1 VAGFFSRLFGGRQS
15 PSDAAKATETLSL
28 GARVREL
35 QATYWRLDRE
45 LLRSLRELPYE
56 ELKWPEALRL
66 HHQLCLELEDQG
78 ESQVSPEH
86 ARLIAHLCA
95 PNSPYRPR
103 HAFVWEGDG
112 PPEGEDIPYSTHQG
126 RLANACLSHLG
137 SLEVVSLDAQLQ
149 PKALEFVPL
158 DEIMTIAATPTE
170 DARGARLL
178 MEYGKGERVVL
189 LAQTYAP
196 TSALDITDPGELR
209 LPAPLE
215 PTQLLGAGPQ
225 RLRRL
230 SDFAAEG
237 LAEFPLSNCYQVS
250 LAIEAED
257 PRFEQKCRGRELD
270 PATMREDLKR
280 EQQSKRDRKAKKLR
294 LRTL

>member
-1 VAGFFSRLFGGRQS
+1 MAN
-15 PSDAAKATETLSL
+15 AEKASGPVRL
-28 GARVREL
+28 GAQVRRL
-35 QATYWRLDRE
+35 QAEYWRLDPS

-66 HHQLCLELEDQG
+66 HHQLCLELLDRDEI
-78 ESQVSPEH
+78 ELSSEH
-86 ARLIAHLCA
+86 ARLITHLCA

-103 HAFVWEGDG
+103 HAFAWEGDG
-112 PPEGEDIPYSTHQG
+112 PPEGDDIPYSTHQG
-126 RLANACLSHLG
+126 RLANACLSHLA
-137 SLEVVSLDAQLQ
+137 SLEVVTLDEKLQ
-149 PKALEFVPL
+149 PKALEFLPF
-158 DEIMTIAATPTE
+158 DELMTIAAAPTG

-189 LAQTYAP
+189 LAESYGLEE
-196 TSALDITDPGELR
+196 ALEVSELVELR
-209 LPAPLE
+209 LPPPLA
-215 PTQLLGAGPQ
+215 PTQLLGTGPQ

-237 LAEFPLSNCYQVS
+237 LAEFPLSNCYQIS

-270 PATMREDLKR
+270 PATMREDLRR